1 LIIEKPVKSLP
12 MSDSVSRLDYCQ
24 YLLVSQINYTLTNY
38 ADHCQKFAHD
48 AINRFLRDEK
58 FTPRLVWENV
68 QSQVVPTADGY
79 VVFDDTV
86 LDKNYSFAIEL
97 VRRQYSGNAHGVIK
111 GIGVVTCVYV
121 NPGLDQFWLI
131 DYRIYDPD
139 GDGKTKLDHVREM
152 LTNLVYQ
159 KPLPFHAV
167 LMDTWYATKDQ
178 MLFIESLGKIYY
190 CPIKDNRQVDDSDG
204 ARAYQRVDSLD
215 WTTAE
220 LISGKRIKIKGF
232 PRDHKVRCFRVETS
246 TRRTDWV
253 VTNDPAQDSTE
264 ATQKVCGFRWKIE
277 QLHREG
283 KQVTGLERCQCRRA
297 RIQRNHIA
305 CAFLVWVRLKE
316 LATDTG
322 RTVYQLKHGLLDDYL
337 IQQLKNPSLKMA
349 SA

>member
-1 LIIEKPVKSLP
+1 LINIGFNEDTRFLFQRSI
-12 MSDSVSRLDYCQ
+12 SATSNTIS
-24 YLLVSQINYTLTNY
+24 
-38 ADHCQKFAHD
+38 
-48 AINRFLRDEK
+48 AINRFLRNEK

-68 QSQVVPTADGY
+68 RSQVVSTEQGY

-86 LDKNYSFAIEL
+86 LDKNFSHAIEL
-97 VRRQYSGNAHGVIK
+97 VRRQYSGNAHGIIK

-121 NPGLDQFWLI
+121 NPELDQFWLI
-131 DYRIYDPD
+131 DYRLYDPD

-152 LTNLVYQ
+152 LTNVVYQ
-159 KPLPFHAV
+159 KQLPFHAV
-167 LMDTWYATKDQ
+167 LMDTWYATKDL
-178 MLFIESLGKIYY
+178 MLLIESLSKTYY
-190 CPIKDNRQVDDSDG
+190 CPIKDNRQVDDSG
-204 ARAYQRVDSLD
+204 GERPFQRMDTLVWSA
-215 WTTAE
+215 AE
-220 LISGKRIKIKGF
+220 LRSGKTIKIKGF
-232 PRDHKVRCFRVETS
+232 PRDHKVRVFRVETS

-283 KQVTGLERCQCRRA
+283 KQVTGLERCQCRKA

-316 LATDTG
+316 LATDAGQTI
-322 RTVYQLKHGLLDDYL
+322 YQLKHGLLDDYL